1 MTCFVLSLNKP
12 VATKDNL
19 VPGATV
25 RPEGVTEMD
34 TIVAFVTTSVVE
46 ALTERSV
53 AVMVVVPGIRAFAM
67 PLLLTLATVVLDEVQ
82 ETRPVTL

>member
-1 MTCFVLSLNKP
+1 MTCLVLSLNKP

-46 ALTERSV
+46 ALTE
-53 AVMVVVPGIRAFAM
+53 
-67 PLLLTLATVVLDEVQ
+67 
-82 ETRPVTL
+82 